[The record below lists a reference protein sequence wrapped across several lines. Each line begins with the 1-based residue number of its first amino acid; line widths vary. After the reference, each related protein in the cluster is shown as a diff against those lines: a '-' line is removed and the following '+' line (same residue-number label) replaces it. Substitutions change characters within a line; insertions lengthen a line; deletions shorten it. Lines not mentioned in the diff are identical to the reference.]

1 MARRIVWIMRPK
13 QPCLQIALG
22 LMLAV
27 VATVSVQAQQTATIL
42 GKVQDETGGV
52 IPGVEVVAVNEGTG
66 FQRSSISNDE
76 GLYRITLLPL
86 GDYRVEAELAG
97 FKKLVMGGIHLT
109 VEENSRVDLVLR
121 IGEVAEEVTVA
132 STAIQVETRSASISR
147 LMDEK
152 RVDELPLSGRDPLA
166 LITLIPGAALVRIPE
181 QGTRDITVNISGGNG
196 QMNSFQLDGAQFN
209 NVQRAR
215 GLPMPPPDMVK
226 EFRAETNSYD
236 ASKGR
241 GAVASFSVVTK
252 SGTNRFHG
260 SAFEFHRNGAL
271 NARSFFA
278 PESPFLVY
286 NQFGGTVGGP
296 VIKDK
301 THFFFG
307 YQGTRIRQSR
317 VMSGAIPPSAL
328 ERQGNFSA
336 SSNPPI
342 DPVTGERFPGDIIPS
357 NRLDPAALNVIS
369 ELPNAN
375 AAGGGFALNTSAGS
389 NGDQYL
395 IRVDHQFTENNRLTG
410 RFWRDKSEFFRN
422 DGNIPW
428 TTKTTPYSVHNA
440 TLQNTHTFSPRV
452 INEAQIS
459 YGRRDESQLHSNQRG
474 PADYGIQGVNTEI
487 PFPPNINVVG
497 RFSLSSSF
505 LGNHVRLDNTWQ
517 AQDTVHVN
525 EGNHSVRFGFSYEK
539 LHMVGRPNF
548 DQGLFTFNGELTGN
562 TLSDFMLGHA
572 SGLLLLLER
581 EDHRSWF
588 LNFFVQDDYQVSSNV
603 TLNLGLRYQYDDP
616 VREQDDRIATWIPGY
631 QSTLF
636 PTAPEGMAYGN
647 DPGISGSTYAP
658 DRNNF
663 APRLGLAWDV
673 FGTGKT
679 SVRAGWGI
687 FYQFSTNGYSQ
698 FSALNQP
705 FLPIFSLGSDLLSE
719 FSNPFRE
726 NPLPSACP
734 GTISTF
740 CPETGVVIFSKPI
753 SAWAIEPEIRNP
765 YIQHYSVAVQQ
776 QLPQD
781 YLLEVAFVGNTVRKL
796 ADTVE
801 RNPADCPSRSPADC
815 TLGNRQQRRRY
826 TPAGISTIRRFE
838 DGASSN
844 YNALQVVL
852 SKRFTNNYLL
862 NVNYT
867 WSKWIDSTRTGYQ
880 NRGVHQ
886 DSDNPG
892 LDRGPAA
899 FDRRQIF
906 SASWVWS
913 PGWLTRHDSVVIRN
927 LLGGWQFTGL
937 VSMQSGSP
945 FTVMTGLDNSRTAL
959 NQDRPNQ
966 FGNAKLD
973 TGRDRGQ
980 LIQRYFNPDAFEPNP
995 VLTFGTLG
1003 RNTLVGPGYANVDFG
1018 LMKNFA
1024 VTETSSLQLRG
1035 EFFNLLNRPNFS
1047 NPVSN
1052 LASGVVGRIQGAAA
1066 GRQIQFA
1073 LKFRF

>member
-1 MARRIVWIMRPK
+1 
-13 QPCLQIALG
+13 
-22 LMLAV
+22 MLV
-27 VATVSVQAQQTATIL
+27 MVAAVSVQAQQTATIL
-42 GKVQDETGGV
+42 GKVQDESGGV

-66 FQRSSISNDE
+66 FQRFSVSNDE

-166 LITLIPGAALVRIPE
+166 LITLIPGAARISIPE
-181 QGTRDITVNISGGNG
+181 QGTRDIIVNINGGNG

-209 NVQRAR
+209 MVQRAQ

-241 GAVASFSVVTK
+241 GSVASFSVVTK

-296 VIKDK
+296 VLRDK

-317 VMSGAIPPSAL
+317 LLSGAVPPTSL
-328 ERQGNFSA
+328 ERQGNFSG

-342 DPVTGERFPGDIIPS
+342 DPVTGERFPGDTIPS
-357 NRLDPAALNVIS
+357 DRFDPAALRVL
-369 ELPNAN
+369 EDVPNAN
-375 AAGGGFALNTSAGS
+375 APGGGFALNTSAGS
-389 NGDQYL
+389 NGDQVL
-395 IRVDHQFTENNRLTG
+395 VRMDHQFTDNNRLMG
-410 RFWRDKSEFFRN
+410 RFWRDKSEFIHMG
-422 DGNIPW
+422 GNIPW
-428 TTKTTPYSVHNA
+428 TTKKRPYSVHNA

-452 INEAQIS
+452 INEAHIS
-459 YGRRDESQLHSNQRG
+459 YGRRDESQLHSNERG

-487 PFPPNINVVG
+487 PFPPNINVIG
-497 RFSLSSSF
+497 RFNLNSSF

-517 AQDTVHVN
+517 VQDTVHVN

-562 TLSDFMLGHA
+562 TLADFMLGHV
-572 SGLLLLLER
+572 SDLLLLLER
-581 EDHRSWF
+581 EDHRTWF

-616 VREQDDRIATWIPGY
+616 IRQLDDNIGTWIPGF
-631 QSTLF
+631 QSTRF

-647 DPGISGSTYAP
+647 DPGIPPSTYFP
-658 DRNNF
+658 DKNNF
-663 APRLGLAWDV
+663 APRLGVAWDV

-698 FSALNQP
+698 GLGLNQP
-705 FLPIFSLGSDLLSE
+705 FLPVFSLGSDLLSE

-740 CPETGVVIFSKPI
+740 CPDTGVVIFSKPI
-753 SAWAIEPEIRNP
+753 SAWAVEPQIRNP

-776 QLPQD
+776 QLPGD
-781 YLLEVAFVGNTVRKL
+781 YLLEVAYVGNTVRKL

-801 RNPADCPSRSPADC
+801 RNPADCRTLSTADC

-826 TPAGISTIRRFE
+826 NPAGIATIRRFE

-844 YNALQVVL
+844 YNSMQVVL

-867 WSKWIDSTRTGYQ
+867 WSKWIDTTLTGYQ
-880 NRGVHQ
+880 IRGVHQ
-886 DSDNPG
+886 DPDNPG
-892 LDRGPAA
+892 LEKGPAQ

-913 PGWLTRHDSVVIRN
+913 PDWLKGHNSAVIRN
-927 LLGGWQFTGL
+927 LLGGWEFTGL
-937 VSMQSGSP
+937 VGMTGGSP
-945 FTVMTGLDNSRTAL
+945 FTVITGLDNSRTAV

-973 TGRDRGQ
+973 SGRPRGQ
-980 LIQRYFNPDAFEPNP
+980 LIQRYFNPDVFEPNP
-995 VLTFGTLG
+995 LLTFGTVG

-1018 LMKNFA
+1018 LLKSFA
-1024 VTETSSLQLRG
+1024 VTETGSLQFRA
-1035 EFFNLLNRPNFS
+1035 EFFNLLNRPNFG

-1052 LASGVVGRIQGAAA
+1052 LASGVVGRIQSAAE